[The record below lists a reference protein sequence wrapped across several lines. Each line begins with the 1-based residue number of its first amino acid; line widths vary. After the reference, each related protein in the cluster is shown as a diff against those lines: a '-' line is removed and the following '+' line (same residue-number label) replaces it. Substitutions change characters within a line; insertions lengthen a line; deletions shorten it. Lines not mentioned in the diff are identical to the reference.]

1 MYTMSTR
8 ILRARRLANLTQ
20 ALLATKV
27 GVHRS
32 AVAQWEQPDGTSP
45 SVHHLQQIAT
55 LTGVYFEWL
64 ATGRGSMRPTSGEF
78 DPTIDMLDFAQT
90 EFECRILECARR
102 LSTKNQKI
110 ACGIL
115 ELLAG

>member
-1 MYTMSTR
+1 
-8 ILRARRLANLTQ
+8 
-20 ALLATKV
+20 
-27 GVHRS
+27 
-32 AVAQWEQPDGTSP
+32 
-45 SVHHLQQIAT
+45 
-55 LTGVYFEWL
+55 
-64 ATGRGSMRPTSGEF
+64 MRPTGGEF

-90 EFECRILECARR
+90 EYECRILECARR

>member
-45 SVHHLQQIAT
+45 SVHHLEQTAT
-55 LTGVYFEWL
+55 LTGVYFEWR
-64 ATGRGSMRPTSGEF
+64 AIYRAQPHRSCRRP
-78 DPTIDMLDFAQT
+78 AH
-90 EFECRILECARR
+90 RIRA
-102 LSTKNQKI
+102 S
-110 ACGIL
+110 
-115 ELLAG
+115 

>member
-8 ILRARRLANLTQ
+8 ILRARRLVKLTQ
-20 ALLATKV
+20 TQLAAKI

-32 AVAQWEQPDGTSP
+32 AVAQWEQSDGTSP
-45 SVHHLQQIAT
+45 SVHHLEQIAT

-64 ATGRGSMRPTSGEF
+64 ATGRGSMRPTAGEF
-78 DPTIDMLDFAQT
+78 EPTVDMLDFAQT
-90 EFECRILECARR
+90 EIECRILECARR
-102 LSTKNQKI
+102 LSPKQQKI

-115 ELLAG
+115 ELLAD

>member
-1 MYTMSTR
+1 MYKMSTR
-8 ILRARRLANLTQ
+8 ILRARRQANLTQ
-20 ALLATKV
+20 TLLATKV

-32 AVAQWEQPDGTSP
+32 AVAQWEQPNGTSP
-45 SVHHLQQIAT
+45 SVHHLEQIAT

-64 ATGRGSMRPTSGEF
+64 ATGRGAMRPTGGEF
-78 DPTIDMLDFAQT
+78 DPTIDMVDFAQT

-102 LSTKNQKI
+102 LSAKNQKI